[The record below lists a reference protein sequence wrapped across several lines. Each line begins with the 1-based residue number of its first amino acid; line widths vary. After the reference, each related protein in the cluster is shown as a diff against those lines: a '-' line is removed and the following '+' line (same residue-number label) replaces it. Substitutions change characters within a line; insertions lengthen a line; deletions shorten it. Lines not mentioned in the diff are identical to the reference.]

1 MLSGFFKKRELTRNE
16 LKKIGLGDEI
26 RRYRNERCYSQ
37 EYLASQLGVT
47 QSTYQR
53 IESGA
58 INITSDRLEQIAKIF
73 NLPLEAFLKEN
84 EKLKGE
90 LFLIE
95 KKELDSLKQTILSQ
109 KEKIEQLEKLLTI
122 KKISYK

>member
-1 MLSGFFKKRELTRNE
+1 MLSGFFKKRGLTRNE